1 MPRARWMMHGP
12 PQRRIPVTRDATVRV
27 DEAAEQAQAQ
37 AQKRRSRQGWA
48 QQRLKAQLQNGLIF
62 QAIFFNLYLF
72 VLS

>member
-1 MPRARWMMHGP
+1 MD
-12 PQRRIPVTRDATVRV
+12 DAWPSSAEDTGDEGSTVRV

-62 QAIFFNLYLF
+62 QAIFLIYISLF
-72 VLS
+72 